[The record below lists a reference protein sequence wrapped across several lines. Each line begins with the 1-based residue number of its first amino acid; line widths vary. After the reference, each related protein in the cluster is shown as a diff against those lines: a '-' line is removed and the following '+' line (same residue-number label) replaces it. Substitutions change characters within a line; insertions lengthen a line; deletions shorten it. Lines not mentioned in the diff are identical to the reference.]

1 MAVKGVFASDS
12 GIQQNRKGDFAS
24 ALLQYE
30 PQGSAPMLALTA
42 GMKSMDASDTVV
54 TWFEENRITGRVN
67 ITNNATT
74 GTSFTL
80 DDASAVVGGQ
90 YYIIETTGEYVYI
103 ESVSGS
109 TATVTRALADTTNTS
124 INGSVTPVPM
134 QLIGTAHEEGSAKP
148 ESYANV
154 GFPVFNYMQIFRDP
168 WDVTGTAKKVEF
180 YTGDVVAKNRREAAG
195 FHAEAIERSLLWG
208 RLSIGTKNGKPWRM
222 MDGVITQIRKRQT
235 VSGAVTTEASG
246 TKWSELDAFLMA
258 VFSNNIKGAP
268 NERIAFGDNTVL
280 SVLGGIARIN
290 GQMNVTASQTE
301 FGMNVTK
308 WITPYGNISVMTHP
322 LMNEMQAFRG
332 DLYLLHPAAI
342 TTRYLRRT
350 FEDANDM
357 NGSRAGADADFGV
370 YTTEMTVEYKGAKT
384 GGILEGMTVAAAE
397 A

>member
-42 GMKSMDASDTVV
+42 GMKSVDAGDTVV
-54 TWFEENRITGRVN
+54 TWFEENRITGRCNV
-67 ITNNATT
+67 TNNATT
-74 GTSFTL
+74 GTSFVL
-80 DDASAVVGGQ
+80 DDASAVVAGQ
-90 YYIIETTGEYVYI
+90 YYIVETTGEYVYI

-109 TATVTRALADTTNTS
+109 TATVTRALADTTNTT
-124 INGSVTPVPM
+124 INGSVTPVPI
-134 QLIGTAHEEGSAKP
+134 QLIGTAHEEGSSKP

-154 GFPVFNYMQIFRDP
+154 GFPVWNYMQIFRDP
-168 WDVTGTAKKVEF
+168 WDVTGTAKAVDF
-180 YTGDVVAKNRREAAG
+180 YTGDVIAKNRRDASVY
-195 FHAEAIERSLLWG
+195 HAEAIERSLLWG
-208 RLSIGTKNGKPWRM
+208 RQSIGTRNGKPWRM
-222 MDGVITQIRKRQT
+222 MDGVITQIRKRQN
-235 VSGAVTTEASG
+235 VSGAVTSESAG

-280 SVLGGIARIN
+280 SVLGSIARLN
-290 GQMNVTASQTE
+290 GVIELTTGQTE

-308 WITPYGNISVMTHP
+308 WITPYGAISVLTHP
-322 LMNEMQAFRG
+322 LMNEMAAFRG
-332 DLYLLHPAAI
+332 DLYLIHPAGV

-350 FEDANDM
+350 FEDTMDGMSGND
-357 NGSRAGADADFGV
+357 AEFGV
-370 YTTEMTVEYKGAKT
+370 YTTEMCVEYKGART
-384 GGILEGMTVAAAE
+384 GGIYEGMSVAAAE